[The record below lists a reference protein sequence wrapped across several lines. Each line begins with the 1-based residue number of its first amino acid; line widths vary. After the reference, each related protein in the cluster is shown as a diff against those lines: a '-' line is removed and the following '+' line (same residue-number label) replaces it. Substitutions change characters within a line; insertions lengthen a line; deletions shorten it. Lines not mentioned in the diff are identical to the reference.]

1 MESSA
6 QCTKESQ
13 LLFGR
18 EMKLGS
24 MQSQIVSTENV
35 ASNLQVRHLD
45 FSKKTRSCLCWS
57 NGICEAGL
65 RVVKRLSL
73 FFNLVVGHL
82 ISISIMNNGV
92 FGYLDCSSID
102 YIK

>member
-6 QCTKESQ
+6 QCTKENQ

-45 FSKKTRSCLCWS
+45 FSKKL
-57 NGICEAGL
+57 EAAC
-65 RVVKRLSL
+65 
-73 FFNLVVGHL
+73 VGA
-82 ISISIMNNGV
+82 ME
-92 FGYLDCSSID
+92 FMKLD
-102 YIK
+102 